1 MDSKKDKCTGKEC
14 YLCSSNISGRQ
25 HAHPQKWSGELLKFF
40 NEVVMIESP
49 GAVCVCKACE
59 LNIRQC
65 IKKRNNEEPF
75 TLRWQKRSV
84 KCCIPTC
91 TNKPS
96 VDNHPFS
103 LEEIFDYVGT
113 TFACPS
119 STQKPLCNKHYQL
132 VYHQKNTCKI
142 QGVSCRVYGAKRKH
156 ELATELTKFVPC
168 PSPKLVGSFLIDTV
182 GFDSHITEGDM
193 LCFRCYKYF
202 SQVIRSGACTRTF

>member
-1 MDSKKDKCTGKEC
+1 M
-14 YLCSSNISGRQ
+14 L
-25 HAHPQKWSGELLKFF
+25 
-40 NEVVMIESP
+40 ESP
-49 GAVCVCKACE
+49 GAVCVCVCKACE

-103 LEEIFDYVGT
+103 FEEISDYVGT
-113 TFACPS
+113 TFVCPS

-132 VYHQKNTCKI
+132 VYHQKNTSKI
-142 QGVSCRVYGAKRKH
+142 QSVSCHVCGAKRKH
-156 ELATELTKFVPC
+156 EHSMLATESTKFVPC
-168 PSPKLVGSFLIDTV
+168 PSPKLVESFLIDTV
-182 GFDSHITEGDM
+182 GYDSHITEGDICM

-202 SQVIRSGACTRTF
+202 NKVIRSGACIM